1 MPITLSFD
9 IEQASVKDPNDRTR
23 LELAFRRLGW
33 EHIGGSSWR
42 YPALGSS
49 HASEDWLNH
58 VVPALMYFRS
68 LVVHAGLK
76 VTKLSLDAHSE
87 AGYRDTPSGPV
98 GRPISAADTIDLYS
112 PGLASNTEAILSESR
127 LKKFIDD
134 AAAERTRFKGGWCAE
149 KGKAGAKATA
159 KPGREGN
166 PRG

>member
-9 IEQASVKDPNDRTR
+9 IEQASVVDPNDRTR

-33 EHIGGSSWR
+33 DHIGGSSWR
-42 YPALGSS
+42 YPALGSV
-49 HASEDWLNH
+49 HVSEDWLNH

-87 AGYRDTPSGPV
+87 AGYRESSIGPIGQAICTPE
-98 GRPISAADTIDLYS
+98 TIALYS

-127 LKKFIDD
+127 LKKFIED
-134 AAAERTRFKGGWCAE
+134 AAKSLE
-149 KGKAGAKATA
+149 
-159 KPGREGN
+159 
-166 PRG
+166 